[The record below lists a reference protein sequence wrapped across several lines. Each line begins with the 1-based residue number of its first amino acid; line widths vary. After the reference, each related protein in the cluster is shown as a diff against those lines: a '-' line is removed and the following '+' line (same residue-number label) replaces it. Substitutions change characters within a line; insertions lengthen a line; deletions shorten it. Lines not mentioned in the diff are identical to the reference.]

1 MERSEKHQRVSVG
14 KAKIPHRPTTRR
26 DLVAAPIVVTAAG
39 VVINGHARLA
49 VAQQLGA
56 VEVPAIVVA
65 HPDFRMRLREEC

>member
-1 MERSEKHQRVSVG
+1 VG